1 MEVDQIQVSLPSRFQ
16 SLPPF
21 EAAIN
26 NQNFGSARNS
36 ISLGANSINMQNFER
51 NIVGA
56 KRLSVSLAA
65 PLGQQAERTQQRI
78 QQPGTQTKTVSA
90 AWLNKRFT
98 VNLPGS
104 ASHVSA
110 SVEHSSTIRRPQ
122 PFLRQDVKSFLKPRI
137 FDLVRE

>member
-1 MEVDQIQVSLPSRFQ
+1 MEVDQIQVNLPSRFQ
-16 SLPPF
+16 SLNPF

-26 NQNFGSARNS
+26 NQKFESARNS

-65 PLGQQAERTQQRI
+65 PLGQKAERMQQRI
-78 QQPGTQTKTVSA
+78 QQPGTQAKAVSA

-110 SVEHSSTIRRPQ
+110 SVEHSSTIRRP
-122 PFLRQDVKSFLKPRI
+122 
-137 FDLVRE
+137 